1 MAECGGLLSLYRG
14 FLLSRVRIPPSPQG
28 AADIRGV
35 SITDLAWAAGVY
47 DGEGS
52 ASTYLPKGR
61 KSRVRQI
68 AVYQGGE
75 GGPPPLLY
83 RFQAAVG
90 GIGLIHGPA
99 RGYLYQWHSKRHVV
113 VDAVSEL
120 LWPWLSDA
128 KRSQLQRAAAE
139 VGRSTPTVPDARW
152 SPDELAAWAAGFF
165 DGEGSIGVYGNPRSP
180 VVSMSLPQ
188 SSDAGVPD
196 TLQRFRV
203 AVGAGGI
210 SGPRMVPS
218 PWTKLPQ
225 FSWKSQAFGDLERIV
240 DRLRPYSDVVKL
252 GQMDACLER
261 VRDVRARRAS

>member
-1 MAECGGLLSLYRG
+1 VDTTE
-14 FLLSRVRIPPSPQG
+14 
-28 AADIRGV
+28 
-35 SITDLAWAAGVY
+35 LAWAAGVY

-52 ASTYLPKGR
+52 ASTYLPKRR
-61 KSRVRQI
+61 KSRVRQM

-128 KRSQLQRAAAE
+128 KREQLRRASAE
-139 VGRSTPTVPDARW
+139 VGRSTPTVPDAPW
-152 SPDELAAWAAGFF
+152 SRDELAAWAAGFF
-165 DGEGSIGVYGNPRSP
+165 DGEGSIGVYGDPRSP
-180 VVSMSLPQ
+180 AVSMSLPQ
-188 SSDAGVPD
+188 ASLAGVPE
-196 TLQRFRV
+196 TLQRFQL

-225 FSWKSQAFGDLERIV
+225 YCWKSQAFGDVERV
-240 DRLRPYSDVVKL
+240 VELLRPFADVVKR
-252 GQMDACLER
+252 GEMSACVQR
-261 VRDVRARRAS
+261 VRDVRARRTGSIR